1 MSPILCPPHVQA
13 MDQQAVNDICQ
24 TIQAAQELLESGS
37 IPGTTERPSKKAVA
51 AVADKLKTDV
61 AKGTRTRLYRTYAV
75 SCSYSLLCNAMQ
87 WESSLEN

>member
-1 MSPILCPPHVQA
+1 MSPILCPPQVLA

-24 TIQAAQELLESGS
+24 TIQAAQELLDSGS

-61 AKGTRTRLYRTYAV
+61 AKGTRTRWYRIYAV
-75 SCSYSLLCNAMQ
+75 LFSY
-87 WESSLEN
+87 